1 MKNIKKLAFILS
13 FILVTGTINI
23 YPNQDPIQTEEM
35 QPEDSLQLLKDI
47 ISIFPPLPSKKE
59 FIKDIQEEL
68 MSLKKKVNSTVD
80 STKDLVKTVYKH
92 KLTFATMLSPAFL
105 TYFAEG
111 TNPKLSK
118 KTAQSIMNGLLLLL
132 PTILMYEFSD
142 NFKLKLKKLINRHK
156 KQPAKIIYNY
166 KLSLIMILV
175 GYLINPAKYFSAE
188 EFSAA
193 KAFLLPLWP
202 AIFMYESA
210 DNKDDQVFIKGSML
224 FYLVFAY
231 PLLLFPFYYSG

>member
-1 MKNIKKLAFILS
+1 MKNLKKFAFILS
-13 FILVTGTINI
+13 FMLVTGTINI
-23 YPNQDPIQTEEM
+23 YPSQDPIQTEEI

-47 ISIFPPLPSKKE
+47 ISIFPPKEE
-59 FIKDIQEEL
+59 FIRDIQEGL
-68 MSLKKKVNSTVD
+68 MNLKKKANSTVD
-80 STKDLVKTVYKH
+80 FTKDLVKAVYKH

-142 NFKLKLKKLINRHK
+142 NFKSKLKKLVNYYR
-156 KQPAKIIYNY
+156 KQPAKIVYNY
-166 KLSLIMILV
+166 KLSLTMILL
-175 GYLINPAKYFSAE
+175 GYLINPAKYFINPE
-188 EFSAA
+188 ELSAA
-193 KAFLLPLWP
+193 KALLLPLWP

-210 DNKDDQVFIKGSML
+210 DNRNEQESVKLFMT

-231 PLLLFPFYYSG
+231 PLLIFPSYYTG